1 MMLHIYSN
9 KGDKNLN
16 LKKYF
21 HKILFCLT
29 SVVRDIA
36 TRFLYF
42 NVLKF
47 LSVDNYIDS
56 LSLRQCH
63 RIIQNQWLSDEVCI
77 V

>member
-1 MMLHIYSN
+1 M
-9 KGDKNLN
+9 
-16 LKKYF
+16 
-21 HKILFCLT
+21 T

-36 TRFLYF
+36 KRFLYF

-47 LSVDNYIDS
+47 LSIDNYIYS